1 MWCCKCTS
9 QNSHTIVSPI
19 IGWICRMFELHGHRK
34 TLFASTY
41 IHIILPF
48 CMILIMQARN
58 ITKNQA
64 TLLSKSEHAW
74 KSELGHMLVI
84 FYYSLCQASGR
95 AGGWMES
102 TWCIEKC
109 DLWWRQKRRACK
121 NMETKSLHTMRA
133 VLRTW
138 KRRKKRHRLFSAE
151 CVWYL

>member
-19 IGWICRMFELHGHRK
+19 IGWICRMFELHGDRK

-84 FYYSLCQASGR
+84 FYYSLCQAVVEPADGVDMVYLRSVICDGGKKGGR
-95 AGGWMES
+95 VK
-102 TWCIEKC
+102 I
-109 DLWWRQKRRACK
+109 
-121 NMETKSLHTMRA
+121 
-133 VLRTW
+133 W
-138 KRRKKRHRLFSAE
+138 KRNHSITDTLVSNRFIFRVFRGSWNEIHK
-151 CVWYL
+151 Y